1 MSMSKQCIEHLVN
14 MLMTVASSV
23 LGGTAGARA
32 TADAETE
39 DDEDVADAVFF
50 PAARAME
57 DGCHSCC

>member
-1 MSMSKQCIEHLVN
+1 